1 MYPRPYSNLQIDLLP
16 AIKHRPIFLTYMDNA
31 ILSNENTQELNIKKT
46 GSDKKVVVSGIF
58 WNFVQLVVNQSFNFL
73 LKLVLAKLL
82 FPGEFGIVGM
92 ATVFTGF
99 VQVLNDLGVGAALVQ
114 KKEDTLRA
122 EHYHTAFWTG
132 VGWSL
137 FLFLVM
143 SFAVAPLA
151 AIFYN
156 KPILES
162 VIPVLS
168 IGILIS
174 PVNLVHKAQLT
185 KQMAFK
191 KLAYIDNVSNI
202 VVGLIALVMAFKGAG
217 VWALVFNSVGN
228 VFFAMPLF
236 FRATRWKPAF
246 ICEKKAFKEIFGFG
260 VYTTGSN
267 ILNYLYNNIDY
278 LLIGKLLGASALGL
292 YTLAFV
298 LTDTFRGRLM
308 AVINNVM
315 YPIYGKKQNDLVAIK
330 KYYLKVVLFNC
341 LLVFPVMIFF
351 IVNGEPFIIHV
362 FGAKWHDT
370 VAPLQILSGSVML
383 HILVSGNTS
392 LLRGLGRPGMEMK
405 QQLLKAA
412 IFLPSLAFGIYYD
425 GLVGAAWAILIN
437 KLFVVLI
444 AQYGFSFLLTVKISV
459 KDFFTELKVPF
470 IAAAVS
476 FITIYLLKMVGV
488 NFIINGIC
496 LCIVYFGLVYLL
508 MGDELKRLYQGFK
521 TKRTQS

>member
-1 MYPRPYSNLQIDLLP
+1 
-16 AIKHRPIFLTYMDNA
+16 MDNV
-31 ILSNENTQELNIKKT
+31 ILQTEKTDEHNIKKA

-58 WNFVQLVVNQSFNFL
+58 WNFVQMVINQAFSFL

-114 KKEDTLRA
+114 KKEETLRT

-132 VGWSL
+132 VAWSV

-151 AIFYN
+151 AMFYN

-162 VIPVLS
+162 IVPVLS

-185 KQMAFK
+185 KQMDFK

-202 VVGLIALVMAFKGAG
+202 VVGLIALVLAFEGAG

-236 FRATRWKPAF
+236 YRATRWKPAF
-246 ICEKKAFKEIFGFG
+246 IMEKKAFQEIFGFG

-278 LLIGKLLGASALGL
+278 LLIGKLLGASSLGL

-315 YPIYGKKQNDLVAIK
+315 YPIYGKKQNDLVSIK
-330 KYYLKVVLFNC
+330 KYYLKVVLANC
-341 LLVFPVMIFF
+341 ALVFPVMIYF
-351 IVNGEPFIIHV
+351 IVEGNRFITHV
-362 FGAKWHDT
+362 FGAKWQDT
-370 VAPLQILSGSVML
+370 VAPLQILSGGVML
-383 HILVSGNTS
+383 HLLVSGNTS

-405 QQLLKAA
+405 QQVLKAL
-412 IFLPSLAFGIYYD
+412 IFLPTLAFGIYYN
-425 GLVGAAWAILIN
+425 GLVGAAWAILFN

-444 AQYGFSFLLTVKISV
+444 AQYGFIYLLPVKISV
-459 KDFFTELKVPF
+459 MDFCKELKAPF
-470 IAAAVS
+470 IASAAS
-476 FITIYLLKMVGV
+476 FIIVYLLKLVGV

-496 LCIVYFGLVYLL
+496 LCIVYFGLIYML
-508 MGDELKRLYQGFK
+508 MGSELKELYRGFK
-521 TKRTQS
+521 TKREQS